1 MASKRNLSS
10 CSEPDTEYKKMN
22 VQSTPGK
29 ISEDNFED
37 VEYKR
42 SEAIENVKQ
51 NAPEWFAAV
60 FDFMLKDLNRISEYS
75 KVVDSCKIQC
85 DQNSADVKILQKRVE
100 ELERKNSA
108 LEESLIR
115 LESYSRKNNLI
126 IKGITETGPNE
137 DVNKLVATFMTH
149 NLKMPNGNEIVLQ
162 AAHRIGKPPHL
173 LPKPVKKPR
182 DIIVKFLKLCDRE
195 SAWRLRFSLKST
207 PYILSEDFPSIIQ
220 EKRRKLLPIFQF
232 ARRHPDVNRCH
243 LNGDVLTI
251 NGQRYTVDT
260 LDTLPASF
268 SPSHCVNPCDKR
280 LEKLSGTA
288 FFGSQSF
295 LSNFHPSPFRD
306 NGNTFPTVEH
316 YYQFKKA
323 MYFQDEN
330 TASAI
335 LRCGTPKQAKGL
347 SYQIRDYDETLWKS
361 VAKQTMYNA
370 CIKKFQQNPE
380 LSKKLKKTSGILV
393 EANPKDNFFSCGLS
407 LQDPDL
413 EMRTRW
419 KGLNILGDILIK
431 VRESL

>member
-182 DIIVKFLKLCDRE
+182 DIIVKFLKLYDRE
-195 SAWRLRFSLKST
+195 SAWRLRFSLK
-207 PYILSEDFPSIIQ
+207 
-220 EKRRKLLPIFQF
+220 
-232 ARRHPDVNRCH
+232 
-243 LNGDVLTI
+243 
-251 NGQRYTVDT
+251 
-260 LDTLPASF
+260 
-268 SPSHCVNPCDKR
+268 
-280 LEKLSGTA
+280 
-288 FFGSQSF
+288 
-295 LSNFHPSPFRD
+295 
-306 NGNTFPTVEH
+306 
-316 YYQFKKA
+316 
-323 MYFQDEN
+323 
-330 TASAI
+330 
-335 LRCGTPKQAKGL
+335 
-347 SYQIRDYDETLWKS
+347 
-361 VAKQTMYNA
+361 
-370 CIKKFQQNPE
+370 
-380 LSKKLKKTSGILV
+380 LK
-393 EANPKDNFFSCGLS
+393 
-407 LQDPDL
+407 
-413 EMRTRW
+413 
-419 KGLNILGDILIK
+419 ILIT
-431 VRESL
+431 